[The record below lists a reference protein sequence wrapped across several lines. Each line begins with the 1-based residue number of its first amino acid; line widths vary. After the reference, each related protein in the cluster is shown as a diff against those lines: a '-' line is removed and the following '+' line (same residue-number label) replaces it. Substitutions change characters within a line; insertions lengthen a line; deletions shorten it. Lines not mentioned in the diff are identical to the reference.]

1 MIMWLWGIYEP
12 LALGLG
18 VYLFQSLKAIYI
30 IQTIGVAGLAFCYFF
45 ILSNRDWK
53 AIAES
58 IHSRMKVAEVNE
70 PLLAHELLIEDDE
83 DVFIPQWLFFF
94 F

>member
-1 MIMWLWGIYEP
+1 MPFFGFHICVPSSVYSVAVLRNMFFFYFASA
-12 LALGLG
+12 LARRELA
-18 VYLFQSLKAIYI
+18 S
-30 IQTIGVAGLAFCYFF
+30 VANIAFCYFF

-83 DVFIPQWLFFF
+83 DVFIPQ
-94 F
+94 